1 LTSADTGVAPAHPR
15 ADLRCG
21 PMTSGR
27 IDNCGPRSAFQH
39 TTTVLAPRRSGR
51 PKRVKVT
58 LRPASRCWL
67 SSAFHEL
74 G

>member
-1 LTSADTGVAPAHPR
+1 MHALTSADTGVAPAHPR

-21 PMTSGR
+21 P
-27 IDNCGPRSAFQH
+27 RSAFQH
-39 TTTVLAPRRSGR
+39 TTTVWAPHRSGR

-58 LRPASRCWL
+58 LRPASRRWL